1 MRDTQESLR
10 YLMKALYVTVGNKRY
25 LHDLDELL
33 KAKLVDLEPRD
44 NETLLMLARD
54 IADLTSGSSS
64 SSSSSSSSPKKY
76 W

>member
-10 YLMKALYVTVGNKRY
+10 YLMKALYATVGNKRY
-25 LHDLDELL
+25 LHDFDELL

-54 IADLTSGSSS
+54 ISDLTSE
-64 SSSSSSSSPKKY
+64 SSSSSPKKY